1 MSAAGR
7 SAAMSAAGLDRESLL
22 LIGQGGELY
31 MGEDGEG
38 GSAEERI
45 RTLLGDGAD
54 RGLARRRIRRPLGG
68 GYSAQG
74 LAFSERE
81 REGSDSLNELLAHL
95 TASRSG
101 LPSSSRARDAADSTA
116 ALTALEK
123 MLAEEESRPPF
134 AQGIVENT
142 PAHAQEMAL
151 RSRFVQEML
160 LSSICANPAS
170 LLGLS
175 LAPEEIWAAAP
186 AAAPAAADADD
197 ADGPPEGAAEE
208 GQEEGRLLR
217 EEHARAAVLAL
228 PTSVRSAAASR
239 PGSNWGQMS
248 WAERLMACASV

>member
-1 MSAAGR
+1 M
-7 SAAMSAAGLDRESLL
+7 
-22 LIGQGGELY
+22 
-31 MGEDGEG
+31 
-38 GSAEERI
+38 
-45 RTLLGDGAD
+45 
-54 RGLARRRIRRPLGG
+54 GG
-68 GYSAQG
+68 GYAAQG

-208 GQEEGRLLR
+208 GQEEGRLPR

-248 WAERLMACASV
+248 WAERLMGDPIGHTLKSPR